1 VLLVAIFSI
10 FSNLHFER
18 MIHDV
23 FWSCSEDQFHS
34 CMHLWLAPL
43 QLLGRRQWL
52 LNRLMMD
59 GGKDLR
65 LAGL

>member
-1 VLLVAIFSI
+1 
-10 FSNLHFER
+10 
-18 MIHDV
+18 
-23 FWSCSEDQFHS
+23 
-34 CMHLWLAPL
+34 MHLWLAPL